1 MEDMTRE
8 QIDAILNSVRSW
20 PKEDQEE
27 LVEVARE
34 IEARRAGVYR
44 LNEDERKGIERG
56 LEAMRDGNFASDE
69 RMSEIFRKARS
80 LLG

>member
-34 IEARRAGVYR
+34 IEARRAGVYH

-80 LLG
+80 LRE